1 MYPGDRKLAQL
12 KGEERARYV
21 ARTFGRIARRYDLL
35 NTVMS
40 AGRHYAWRRLATRM
54 AAAGQS
60 GPALDV
66 ATGTADFA
74 VELARMP
81 QITDVVGVDF
91 SSEMMRVGREKA
103 ERHGLTS
110 RVTFAT
116 GDVHELPFADDAF
129 ACATVGFGVRNFT
142 DVPRSLREMVRVL
155 RPGGRLSVLEIVPL
169 EGRGPFKKLFPV
181 YFRYVTPLIG
191 TLLAGDRE
199 AYTYLPESVQ
209 AFRTARELAD
219 LMREA
224 GFSDIEHRSL
234 ALGTVAVLS
243 GATPRRLS
251 GRR

>member
-1 MYPGDRKLAQL
+1 
-12 KGEERARYV
+12 
-21 ARTFGRIARRYDLL
+21 
-35 NTVMS
+35 MS

-54 AAAGQS
+54 AAEGQS

-74 VELARMP
+74 VELARTP
-81 QITDVVGVDF
+81 EVTDVVGVDF
-91 SSEMMRVGREKA
+91 STEMMRVGMEKA
-103 ERHGLTS
+103 SRHGLSS
-110 RVTFAT
+110 RVTFVS
-116 GDVHELPFADDAF
+116 GDVHELPFADDSF

-155 RPGGRLSVLEIVPL
+155 RPGGRVSILEIVPL

-224 GFSDIEHRSL
+224 GLRDIEHRRL

-243 GATPRRLS
+243 GAV
-251 GRR
+251 

>member
-1 MYPGDRKLAQL
+1 M
-12 KGEERARYV
+12 
-21 ARTFGRIARRYDLL
+21 L

-54 AAAGQS
+54 AAEGQR

-74 VELARMP
+74 VELGRMP
-81 QITDVVGVDF
+81 GVTDVVGVDF
-91 SSEMMRVGREKA
+91 SRAMMRVGREKA
-103 ERHGLTS
+103 DRHGLSS
-110 RVTFAT
+110 RVTFVS

-142 DVPRSLREMVRVL
+142 DVPKSLREMARVL
-155 RPGGRLSVLEIVPL
+155 RPGGRLSILEIVPL
-169 EGRGPFKKLFPV
+169 EGRGPFGRLFPV

-219 LMREA
+219 LMRDA
-224 GFSDIEHRSL
+224 GFQDIQRHSL
-234 ALGTVAVLS
+234 ALGTVAVLC
-243 GATPRRLS
+243 GTVTA
-251 GRR
+251 